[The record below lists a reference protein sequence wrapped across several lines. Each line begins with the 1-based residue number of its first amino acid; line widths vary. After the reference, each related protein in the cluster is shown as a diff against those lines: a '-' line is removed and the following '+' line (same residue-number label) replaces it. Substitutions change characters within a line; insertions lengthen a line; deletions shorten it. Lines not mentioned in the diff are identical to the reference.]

1 MKKAITT
8 SIQIHAKPEK
18 VWQILTDFVNYPNW
32 NPFIT
37 SIQGEAV
44 VGNNIT
50 MRIEPPNGKGMIFKP
65 VILERIENKKLT
77 WLGKLFFK
85 GLFDGKHSFELL
97 DTADGSTTLLHA
109 EEFSGVL
116 VGILNLDNT
125 EKGFI
130 AMNNQL
136 KHLAEKA
143 QNRFPDR
150 SNMV

>member
-37 SIQGEAV
+37 SVQGEAV

-50 MRIEPPNGKGMIFKP
+50 VRIEPPNGKAMTFNP

-77 WLGKLFFK
+77 WLGKLLFK

-97 DTADGSTTLLHA
+97 DNADGTTMLLHA

-116 VGILNLDNT
+116 VGMLNLENT
-125 EKGFI
+125 KKGFI

-136 KHLAEKA
+136 KYLAE
-143 QNRFPDR
+143 QQ
-150 SNMV
+150 

>member
-50 MRIEPPNGKGMIFKP
+50 VRIEPPNGKAMTFKP

-77 WLGKLFFK
+77 WLGKLLFK

-97 DTADGSTTLLHA
+97 DNADGTTTLLHA
-109 EEFSGVL
+109 EEFSGIL
-116 VGILNLDNT
+116 VGMLNLENT
-125 EKGFI
+125 EKGFF

-136 KHLAEKA
+136 KYLAE
-143 QNRFPDR
+143 QP
-150 SNMV
+150 